1 MEGGW
6 GGGGKG
12 GEEGASESHNLY
24 SSRNLDTKNDA
35 SFFPSFS
42 LSK

>member
-1 MEGGW
+1 MEGG
-6 GGGGKG
+6 G
-12 GEEGASESHNLY
+12 GEGKAERKERASHNLY